1 MGLKI
6 FLTGATGYI
15 GGTAL
20 AYLAKSHP
28 GYEFTLLVRSEEKG
42 KPIKAKYPNAKL
54 LYGGL
59 TDSAVVE
66 QAAAEADVVVHTADS
81 SDNAPGAQAIAKGLA
96 RGHSAE
102 KPGYWVHVSGTSI
115 LTWFDRQE
123 KRFGE
128 GPVPNQKYHD
138 IDDIDRIVTLPDEAH
153 HRDVDKIVQS
163 AISDAVKVAILCPP
177 TIYGKGSGPVNTR
190 SVQIPNMARIG
201 LKNGVVPI
209 VGAGKT
215 EWDHVHI
222 DDLGDLFVRLV
233 DATQDPSL
241 AGNPE
246 VFGLHGYFFAESG
259 SHRWADVAGWI
270 AEEASRQG
278 FVREART
285 GSVTQSEVELLEGVS
300 TGSYGQNS
308 KSVAQRAGR
317 YLGWRPKGGSLRDE
331 VARAV
336 SEEAAALGLAPKEKA

>member
-1 MGLKI
+1 MHEELCVFARILIWSLSINLIVMGVKI

-20 AYLAKSHP
+20 AYLARTHP
-28 GYEFTLLVRSEEKG
+28 DYEFTLLVRSEEKG
-42 KPIKAKYPNAKL
+42 KPIKAKYPDVKL
-54 LYGGL
+54 IYGGL
-59 TDSAVVE
+59 TDSALIE
-66 QAAAEADVVVHTADS
+66 QAAAEADIVVHTADS
-81 SDNAPGAQAIAKGLA
+81 SDNVPGAQSIAKGLA

-102 KPGYWVHVSGTSI
+102 KPGYWIHVSGTSI

-123 KRFGE
+123 GRFGE
-128 GPVPNQKYHD
+128 APVPAQKYHD
-138 IDDIDRIVTLPDEAH
+138 VDDIDRIVTLPDEAH

-177 TIYGKGSGPVNTR
+177 TIYGKGLGPVNTR
-190 SVQIPNMARIG
+190 SIQIPDMARIALQKG
-201 LKNGVVPI
+201 FVPV

-222 DDLGDLFVRLV
+222 NDLGDLFNRLV

-241 AGNPE
+241 ANNPE
-246 VFGLHGYFFAESG
+246 VFGLHGYFFAEGG

-278 FVREART
+278 FVREARIE
-285 GSVTQSEVELLEGVS
+285 SLTQREVELLEGARRLR
-300 TGSYGQNS
+300 TGRTR
-308 KSVAQRAGR
+308 RASRSGR
-317 YLGWRPKGGSLRDE
+317 GGIWAGGRGGG
-331 VARAV
+331 R
-336 SEEAAALGLAPKEKA
+336 